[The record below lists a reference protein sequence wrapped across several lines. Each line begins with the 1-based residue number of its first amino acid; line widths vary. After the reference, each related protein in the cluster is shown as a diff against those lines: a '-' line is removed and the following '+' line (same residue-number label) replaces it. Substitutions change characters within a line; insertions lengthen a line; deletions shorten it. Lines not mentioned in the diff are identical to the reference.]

1 MIIKLTFKDN
11 DFTHIL
17 EDYTNKI
24 FDITYFNSISEFTEF
39 KNNIKKYEND
49 ILTRTEIQELKE
61 MLEKQIRKNCKK
73 YLEKQNSSD
82 YLIRALEVKIVKAI
96 EDKWH
101 NGEVVYYF
109 TSNMKYLTML
119 GAFKI

>member
-24 FDITYFNSISEFTEF
+24 FDITYFNSITEFAEF

-109 TSNMKYLTML
+109 TSNMKYLTM
-119 GAFKI
+119 

>member
-1 MIIKLTFKDN
+1 M
-11 DFTHIL
+11 
-17 EDYTNKI
+17 
-24 FDITYFNSISEFTEF
+24 
-39 KNNIKKYEND
+39 
-49 ILTRTEIQELKE
+49 TRTEIQELKE

-109 TSNMKYLTML
+109 TSNMKYLTM
-119 GAFKI
+119 

>member
-82 YLIRALEVKIVKAI
+82 YLMKNLEVKIVKAI

-109 TSNMKYLTML
+109 TSNMKYLTM
-119 GAFKI
+119 

>member
-11 DFTHIL
+11 DFTPVL

-24 FDITYFNSISEFTEF
+24 FDITYFDSISEFIEF
-39 KNNIKKYEND
+39 KDNIRKYEND

-61 MLEKQIRKNCKK
+61 MLEKKIRKNCKK

-82 YLIRALEVKIVKAI
+82 YLMKNLEVKIVKAI

-101 NGEVVYYF
+101 NGEVVYYI
-109 TSNMKYLTML
+109 TSNMKYLTM
-119 GAFKI
+119 